1 MEMNKKMKQKYNID
15 SEWDGHQGE
24 KICFNGIIELEEE
37 VINQID
43 DDWRENFYSSLIT
56 PNDIA
61 DHLAFNIIVN
71 GATLSMLDGFANFP
85 DDYAKIIND

>member
-1 MEMNKKMKQKYNID
+1 MKQKYHID

-24 KICFNGIIELEEE
+24 KISFNGIIELEDK

-56 PNDIA
+56 PSDIA

-85 DDYAKIIND
+85 DDYAEIIRGD